1 MVSLIEGK
9 WFMSSV
15 STITG
20 SILPNVFLVFKR
32 FPLAVLT
39 AALLTALMVF
49 FDKIFELNPNFYFGL
64 ITLFFVFV
72 GAILA
77 AEQRKESF
85 WFSCLVSFVMG
96 GVITGM
102 VYFADFIGLNHM
114 MLAVASLLGA
124 SSVAYFFAPKNNRA
138 YWQFNHEFWFTLVIA
153 LIGGMIIAGLFSLLF
168 AVYGALFNARV
179 SGELYKTVF
188 QVCSFFI
195 TPVFWLSMIPQDF
208 DREVEETLPTET
220 MSKVTALFVKYV
232 FVPFFFMF
240 ALLFHGLAV
249 KVGLSGVFPSGQIG
263 WYGLAVITL
272 GIGTYLMAYPTRNV
286 GGALVKFFHR
296 FWFLFLIVPM
306 GLLFAAHSIRVSEY
320 GMTPKRYFL
329 LALFAW
335 ALSLILY
342 GLYVQFKKKDFDLR
356 VILFT
361 AALVLGVSSF
371 GPWGAEIVSI
381 YSQKAKLITAL
392 NEAGLL
398 ENGEIKA
405 RLNDDKVI
413 EPKIK
418 RKIRNQLRF
427 FRDGQRADYIR
438 VLLPE
443 GERPRIGTH
452 LNYLERRKPSWN
464 NPIIAKIDQRLG
476 FRRSVV
482 AAETLSK
489 RTFYSSGPY
498 IHLVEGA
505 GAVFGPIT
513 ITKRGDDI
521 AFERRQLVKL
531 KERDLAL
538 LFKFNKQ
545 EMVVLH
551 DKGDEKVKLGVF
563 SLKDIYQKV
572 SHEMGEEKGIKKRR
586 QLRVVS
592 IDSAGAG
599 QKLRLYITN
608 FNFTEDKESS
618 KFDAMSYIK
627 FSLFI
632 EGALSL

>member
-1 MVSLIEGK
+1 
-9 WFMSSV
+9 MSSV

-39 AALLTALMVF
+39 AAFLTILMVF
-49 FDKIFELNPNFYFGL
+49 FDKIFKLNPNLYFGL

-85 WFSCLVSFVMG
+85 WFSYLVSFVMG
-96 GVITGM
+96 AVIIGM
-102 VYFADFIGLNHM
+102 VYFADFIGLRHM

-208 DREVEETLPTET
+208 EKEVEETLPTET

-286 GGALVKFFHR
+286 GGALVTFFHKY
-296 FWFLFLIVPM
+296 WFLFLIVPM

-329 LALFAW
+329 FALFVWSLA
-335 ALSLILY
+335 LILY
-342 GLYVQFKKKDFDLR
+342 GLYVQFRKKDFDLR
-356 VILFT
+356 VILFL
-361 AALVLGVSSF
+361 AALILGVSSF
-371 GPWGAEIVSI
+371 GPWGAETVSI
-381 YSQKAKLITAL
+381 YSQKQKLISAL
-392 NEAGLL
+392 KEGGLL
-398 ENGEIKA
+398 ENGFVKQHSK
-405 RLNDDKVI
+405 DDKAI
-413 EPKIK
+413 DPKIK

-427 FRDGQRADYIR
+427 FRKRQRADYIR

-443 GERPRIGTH
+443 SERPGKGAH
-452 LNYLERRKPSWN
+452 LNYFERRKPSWN

-476 FRRSVV
+476 FRRNVV
-482 AAETLSK
+482 ASENLKK
-489 RTFYSSGPY
+489 RTFYSAGPY
-498 IHLVEGA
+498 SYVVEGA

-513 ITKRGDDI
+513 LSKRGDDVS
-521 AFERRQLVKL
+521 FERRQVVKFNG
-531 KERDLAL
+531 RDLVL
-538 LFKFNKQ
+538 LFKFGKEDMTVMQ
-545 EMVVLH
+545 EREGVH
-551 DKGDEKVKLGVF
+551 QELGTF
-563 SLKDIYQKV
+563 SLEEIYNKI
-572 SHEMGEEKGIKKRR
+572 SSEMGDGKDKKKRS
-586 QLRVVS
+586 QLKPIS
-592 IDSAGAG
+592 IDSTNTA

-608 FNFTEDKESS
+608 FNFTENKESS
-618 KFDAMSYIK
+618 EFDAMSYIK

-632 EGALSL
+632 ADAQSL